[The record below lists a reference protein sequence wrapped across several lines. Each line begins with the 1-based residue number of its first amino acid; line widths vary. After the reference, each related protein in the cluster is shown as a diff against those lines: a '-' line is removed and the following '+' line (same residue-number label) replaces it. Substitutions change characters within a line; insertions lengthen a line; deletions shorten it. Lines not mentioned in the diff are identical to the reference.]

1 LATRRAAYFSPF
13 IILVHSHLG
22 LEWGAT
28 AAERFDDTVEGAE
41 DEGQRQYSTRDGSQ
55 RSVRVRVHPDTRV
68 EAVVEQS
75 REAEMIQAIDRLRLI
90 HNEKRKTVY
99 ILCSVPLDIHIDE
112 LVTWRQLTGDRRQS
126 DALAECDEKGW
137 DALPLAAKELQ
148 RLLPNLWGTKKAA
161 ERWLAKNPPEANGE
175 IIRVWGVL
183 NTYRPPGQTSWSKA
197 LVRHGADPGAALAGC
212 WG

>member
-1 LATRRAAYFSPF
+1 MRRAGLPYPRGCRPARSRVSLATRRAAYFSPF

-99 ILCSVPLDIHIDE
+99 ILCSVPW
-112 LVTWRQLTGDRRQS
+112 TSTS
-126 DALAECDEKGW
+126 
-137 DALPLAAKELQ
+137 
-148 RLLPNLWGTKKAA
+148 
-161 ERWLAKNPPEANGE
+161 
-175 IIRVWGVL
+175 
-183 NTYRPPGQTSWSKA
+183 TSW
-197 LVRHGADPGAALAGC
+197 
-212 WG
+212 